1 MAFKILIVDDSLP
14 MRSVIKKTIK
24 ASGFGAADFLEAS
37 DGQEALK
44 VLGHEW
50 LDLVITDY
58 NMPNMNG
65 MELIQEM
72 KKDEILGSIP
82 VLVVTT
88 EGSRKKVQEFL
99 DMGASGYTKKPFT
112 PESIRQKLTQILGE
126 SEDDDTVEDSF
137 EDSDDDLD
145 F

>member
-37 DGQEALK
+37 DGREALK

-88 EGSRKKVQEFL
+88 EGSQQKVREFL

-112 PESIRQKLTQILGE
+112 PESIRKKLTQILGE
-126 SEDDDTVEDSF
+126 AEDDDTVEDSF